1 MTIMIAPKIVRHR
14 FEDGATCIAPF
25 DLDVE
30 EDDGTAEV
38 VWVTPT
44 GPSPVRICVGE
55 AVAENNLCKKSAPNT
70 LALCG

>member
-38 VWVTPT
+38 V
-44 GPSPVRICVGE
+44 
-55 AVAENNLCKKSAPNT
+55 
-70 LALCG
+70 